1 MSKAKMALAV
11 IGMAAISR
19 PSVANVSLNC
29 VDTVK
34 PCAHIGI
41 SEGGG
46 HAVVT
51 FTGCSATPGQYQF
64 TNGQLRYEGGFTND
78 TWRQFVEEGR
88 NGLYFGER
96 IVHSGTGL
104 TKGAERAFRVNP
116 GMHTGSMIIRGS
128 IGTQSSFSIVC
139 H

>member
-1 MSKAKMALAV
+1 MAIVV
-11 IGMAAISR
+11 ILIAAISR
-19 PSVANVSLNC
+19 PSLANVSLSC
-29 VDTVK
+29 FDPVK

-51 FTGCSATPGQYQF
+51 FTGCTATPGQFQF
-64 TNGQLRYEGGFTND
+64 TNGQLRNDGGFTND
-78 TWRQFVEEGR
+78 TWRQFVEDGQ
-88 NGLYFGER
+88 NGLYFGET
-96 IVHSGTGL
+96 IVHSGTGV

-128 IGTQSSFSIVC
+128 IGTQSSLSIVC
-139 H
+139 R